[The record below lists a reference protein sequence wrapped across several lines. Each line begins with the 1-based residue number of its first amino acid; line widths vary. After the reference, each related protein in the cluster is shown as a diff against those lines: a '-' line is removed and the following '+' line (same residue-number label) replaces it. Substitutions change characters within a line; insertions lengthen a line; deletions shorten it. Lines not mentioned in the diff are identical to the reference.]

1 MDEVAKLLSPA
12 YNFAVVQ
19 LPGRQYPGVVMQ
31 GDTLRNNVVILSRV
45 LAALDADKQ
54 EGLYY
59 DISDLKEQLEGALRN
74 FQRICALEG
83 IHPPGGNLPT

>member
-31 GDTLRNNVVILSRV
+31 GDTLRNSVVTLSRV
-45 LAALDADKQ
+45 LASLNPDTQ
-54 EGLYY
+54 E
-59 DISDLKEQLEGALRN
+59 DIYFDIEELKEQLEGALHN
-74 FQRICALEG
+74 YQRICTLEG
-83 IHPPGGNLPT
+83 IHPPGGKLPT